1 MIPTIET
8 LICEPSPII
17 RYGITEMLNSIHHL
31 QLNIHHTTPEN
42 LVHSVKEGSFDLIL
56 INPSTADQGTLLSLY
71 NKGVDPPKKIG
82 LVTGIINPKIL
93 KMFDG
98 TINLFSTKEQIYTLL
113 TDFFVHDKKDKEED
127 EEENQLT
134 PREREIVIDVSKG
147 FSNKKIAE
155 RLFLSTHTV
164 NTHRRNIAKKLEIH
178 SVSGLTVY
186 AIVNNLVKLEDIK

>member
-17 RYGITEMLNSIHHL
+17 RYGITEMLNCIHHL
-31 QLNIHHTTPEN
+31 QLNLHHTTPEN
-42 LVHSVKEGSFDLIL
+42 LIHSVKEGSFDLIL
-56 INPSTADQGTLLSLY
+56 INPSTADQETLLSLY

-98 TINLFSTKEQIYTLL
+98 TINLFSTKKQIYTLL
-113 TDFFVHDKKDKEED
+113 TDFFVHEEKGKEKD

-155 RLFLSTHTV
+155 CLFLSTHTV